1 MELCLVPSPDPAV
14 VEAARSAAADL
25 GFVSEAATAAQDRWW
40 EAGIEDGLAA
50 RLSASAWGERYEVAR
65 SPRSTRGATRA

>member
-1 MELCLVPSPDPAV
+1 MELRLTPRPDPAV
-14 VEAARSAAADL
+14 AEAARSAAADL
-25 GFVSEAATAAQDRWW
+25 SFVSGAATAARARWW

-50 RLSASAWGERYEVAR
+50 RLIAPTRGERYEVAL